1 MLYDPTQTN
10 NIQALQVVAATNLVA
25 RSIDNEII
33 AAAENLRLTNITQGL
48 SEELARV
55 RNTDVAGLNVQLSEL
70 QTKLNVAL
78 QEKEEALQQFATVKQ
93 REGTLKEE
101 LRTVKE
107 ELRTTREDLE
117 QATQQLSVKAAPAK
131 NGGKAQTPKP
141 KAVR

>member
-1 MLYDPTQTN
+1 MLYDQNQTN
-10 NIQALQVVAATNLVA
+10 NIQALQVVAATNLIA
-25 RSIDNEII
+25 RSIDSEII
-33 AAAENLRLTNITQGL
+33 TAAENMRLTNITQGL

-101 LRTVKE
+101 LRTVKA
-107 ELRTTREDLE
+107 ELVTAREDLE
-117 QATQQLSVKAAPAK
+117 QATQQLSLKAAPVK
-131 NGGKAQTPKP
+131 NGTKAQTPKP